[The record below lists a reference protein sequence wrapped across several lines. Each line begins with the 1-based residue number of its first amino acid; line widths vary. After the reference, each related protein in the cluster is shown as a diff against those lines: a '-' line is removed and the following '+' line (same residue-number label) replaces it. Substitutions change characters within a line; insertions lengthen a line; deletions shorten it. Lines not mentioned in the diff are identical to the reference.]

1 MICEGLLLLLYLA
14 TEILNY
20 TLGYKIVFKKKFT
33 HNKLKWFAIIG
44 LILLLHFIVWN
55 IWGDE
60 SARGISLFSML
71 LIPLF
76 LLQEF
81 KWRTVFLY
89 PFVSMGTS
97 AIHISFTFFLAI
109 LLDIP
114 EYEIVDGKIMVL
126 ICQCIPIVFFLI
138 VLIWQKKLQKDKE
151 IIQITNSQYIV
162 LFVLVFCMF
171 FLLSPIQIMSEYI
184 DKKYINEIGLSASLS
199 CILLLTV
206 VIWQIYSNNRE
217 YRLREQKVLIE
228 KQMELQKQYYIKLI
242 KQDKEIRRF
251 RHDFNAHMN
260 VLKQYSQELSCEKMK
275 EYLDSIVMESSV
287 EHINTYTGNI
297 EVDSI
302 INSMADDIKGAGID
316 FRVNGCISQN
326 TNILAHDLCSLVYNL
341 LKNAVEA
348 CKKIED
354 RDKRLIFLEVG
365 IYNDSLFLRIKN
377 TVHEDIET
385 NNYEIETTKTDILNH
400 GFGTKIVKDIV
411 KKYDGFL
418 ESSCN
423 QKWFKVEIN
432 I

>member
-20 TLGYKIVFKKKFT
+20 TLGYIIVFKKKFT

-260 VLKQYSQELSCEKMK
+260 VLKQYSQELS
-275 EYLDSIVMESSV
+275 
-287 EHINTYTGNI
+287 
-297 EVDSI
+297 
-302 INSMADDIKGAGID
+302 
-316 FRVNGCISQN
+316 
-326 TNILAHDLCSLVYNL
+326 
-341 LKNAVEA
+341 
-348 CKKIED
+348 
-354 RDKRLIFLEVG
+354 
-365 IYNDSLFLRIKN
+365 
-377 TVHEDIET
+377 
-385 NNYEIETTKTDILNH
+385 
-400 GFGTKIVKDIV
+400 
-411 KKYDGFL
+411 
-418 ESSCN
+418 
-423 QKWFKVEIN
+423 
-432 I
+432 